1 MIRVSSYQ
9 EEFKQPFRPRARILQ
24 LLGDELIGSHKLAVF
39 ELVKN
44 SYDAGANEVSVV
56 LDLSDSD
63 NPRIIV
69 KDDGDGMSLQTI
81 QDVWLVP
88 GNDHRKAQRES
99 LIRRGK
105 YHRLPLGEKG
115 LGRFAVHKLGNLI
128 RLTTRAAGLP
138 EYVVE
143 INWED
148 IIDQPF
154 LDEAPITI
162 KQRSPEVFV
171 GDSTGTLIEIS
182 DLRNKGWKRGEVR
195 SLYKQITSICSPFE
209 GPESFVATVDVPGHE
224 EWLRGLLDTDAILSR
239 APWKFNFD
247 ISVSGEITWNYEF
260 RSIPGINLEG
270 RKVGKT
276 NAGLLL
282 PKNGSK
288 QRILADKE
296 YLLGVGPI
304 KGEFYVYDREREVL
318 KLMSDV
324 QMLTDYLDENG
335 GVRIYRDG
343 IRVYNYGEPGV
354 DWLGL
359 DLRRVNRPTRKISN
373 NLIIGVIHLSLKDSR
388 ALLEKTNRE
397 GFVENDAM
405 LRLESL
411 VLSSLAVF
419 ETERDIDKERVRK
432 AISKSSDP
440 VAANIERPIEEL
452 RGAMRKH
459 GVLETFEP
467 YINKLEEDYHSMQ
480 ETLLAA
486 GMSGLNLAVVF
497 HEVERGVRTLHRAI
511 EDGADIQGAARQAK
525 DLTKL
530 LDGFSGLL
538 RRDDQ
543 KAHDARKLILRAR
556 DLNLSRMRFH
566 KVQLECPF
574 LETEEKGF
582 SSIFPFGLVLNA
594 LVNLIDN
601 ALYWLQVRWPDSES
615 SSRKIYIGISNDFEL
630 GPAIVIADNGPGF
643 QDDAENM
650 VRPFFTRKAAGM
662 GLGLY
667 YANLAMGLSGG
678 LLAFPD
684 KEEVELPAGFDGAVI
699 ALIFKEAK

>member
-1 MIRVSSYQ
+1 
-9 EEFKQPFRPRARILQ
+9 
-24 LLGDELIGSHKLAVF
+24 
-39 ELVKN
+39 
-44 SYDAGANEVSVV
+44 
-56 LDLSDSD
+56 
-63 NPRIIV
+63 
-69 KDDGDGMSLQTI
+69 MSLQTI

-115 LGRFAVHKLGNLI
+115 LGRFAVHKLGDFI

-148 IIDQPF
+148 IIEQPF

-171 GDSTGTLIEIS
+171 GDGTGTLIEIS

-209 GPESFVATVDVPGHE
+209 GPESFVATVDVLGHE
-224 EWLRGLLDTDAILSR
+224 EWLKGLLDTGAILSR

-247 ISVSGEITWNYEF
+247 ISASGEITWSYEF
-260 RSIPGINLEG
+260 RSIPGVNLEG
-270 RKVGKT
+270 RKVSKA

-282 PKNGSK
+282 PKDGSK
-288 QRILADKE
+288 QRILADKD
-296 YLLGVGPI
+296 YLFGVGPI
-304 KGEFYVYDREREVL
+304 KGEFYVYDREREIM

-373 NLIIGVIHLSLKDSR
+373 NLIIGVIHLSLKDSS

-405 LRLESL
+405 RHLENL
-411 VLSSLAVF
+411 ILSSLAVF

-432 AISKSSDP
+432 VISKSSDP

-511 EDGADIQGAARQAK
+511 EDGVDIQGAARQAK

-566 KVQLECPF
+566 KVQLECSF

-594 LVNLIDN
+594 VVNLIDN
-601 ALYWLQVRWPDSES
+601 ALYWLQVRWPESEAS
-615 SSRKIYIGISNDFEL
+615 NRKLYIGISNDFEL
-630 GPAIVIADNGPGF
+630 GPAIIIADNGPGF

-650 VRPFFTRKAAGM
+650 VRPFFTRKAVGM

-667 YANLAMGLSGG
+667 YANLAMELSGG

-684 KEEVELPAGFDGAVI
+684 KGEIDLPDEFDGAVV
-699 ALIFKEAK
+699 ALIFKEVK

>member
-1 MIRVSSYQ
+1 
-9 EEFKQPFRPRARILQ
+9 
-24 LLGDELIGSHKLAVF
+24 
-39 ELVKN
+39 
-44 SYDAGANEVSVV
+44 
-56 LDLSDSD
+56 
-63 NPRIIV
+63 
-69 KDDGDGMSLQTI
+69 MSLQTI

-182 DLRNKGWKRGEVR
+182 GLRNKGWKRGEVR

-247 ISVSGEITWNYEF
+247 ISVSGEITWSYEF

-270 RKVGKT
+270 RKVGKA

-282 PKNGSK
+282 PKNGGK

-574 LETEEKGF
+574 LETGEKGF

-684 KEEVELPAGFDGAVI
+684 KEEVELPADFDGAVI

>member
-1 MIRVSSYQ
+1 
-9 EEFKQPFRPRARILQ
+9 
-24 LLGDELIGSHKLAVF
+24 
-39 ELVKN
+39 
-44 SYDAGANEVSVV
+44 
-56 LDLSDSD
+56 
-63 NPRIIV
+63 
-69 KDDGDGMSLQTI
+69 MSLQTI

-148 IIDQPF
+148 IIEQPF

-171 GDSTGTLIEIS
+171 GDGTGTLIEIS

-224 EWLRGLLDTDAILSR
+224 EWLKGLLDTDAILSR

-247 ISVSGEITWNYEF
+247 IFASGEITWSYEF
-260 RSIPGINLEG
+260 RSIPGVNLEG
-270 RKVGKT
+270 RKVSKT

-282 PKNGSK
+282 PKDGDK
-288 QRILADKE
+288 QRLLADKD

-373 NLIIGVIHLSLKDSR
+373 NLIIGVIHLSLKDSS

-405 LRLESL
+405 RHLENL
-411 VLSSLAVF
+411 ILSSLAVF

-432 AISKSSDP
+432 VINKSSDP

-511 EDGADIQGAARQAK
+511 EDGVDIQGAARQAK

-566 KVQLECPF
+566 KVQLECSF

-594 LVNLIDN
+594 VVNLIDN
-601 ALYWLQVRWPDSES
+601 ALYWLQVRWPESEAS
-615 SSRKIYIGISNDFEL
+615 NRKLYIGISNDFEL
-630 GPAIVIADNGPGF
+630 GPAIIIADNGPGF

-667 YANLAMGLSGG
+667 YANLAMELSGG

-684 KEEVELPAGFDGAVI
+684 KGEIDLPDEFDGAVV
-699 ALIFKEAK
+699 ALIFKEVK

>member
-1 MIRVSSYQ
+1 
-9 EEFKQPFRPRARILQ
+9 
-24 LLGDELIGSHKLAVF
+24 
-39 ELVKN
+39 VKN
-44 SYDAGANEVSVV
+44 AYDAGANEVSVV
-56 LDLSDSD
+56 LKLSDSD
-63 NPRIIV
+63 DPTIIV

-148 IIDQPF
+148 IIEQPF

-171 GDSTGTLIEIS
+171 GDGTGTLIEIS

-224 EWLRGLLDTDAILSR
+224 EWLKGLLDTDAILSR

-247 ISVSGEITWNYEF
+247 IFASGEITWSYEF
-260 RSIPGINLEG
+260 RSIPGVNLEG
-270 RKVGKT
+270 RKVSKT

-282 PKNGSK
+282 PKDGDK
-288 QRILADKE
+288 QRLLADKD

-373 NLIIGVIHLSLKDSR
+373 NLIIGVIHLSLKDSS

-405 LRLESL
+405 RHLENL
-411 VLSSLAVF
+411 ILSSLAVF

-432 AISKSSDP
+432 VINKSSDP

-511 EDGADIQGAARQAK
+511 EDGVDIQGAARQAK

-566 KVQLECPF
+566 KVQLECSF

-594 LVNLIDN
+594 VVNLIDN
-601 ALYWLQVRWPDSES
+601 ALYWLQVRWPESEAS
-615 SSRKIYIGISNDFEL
+615 NRKLYIGISNDFEL
-630 GPAIVIADNGPGF
+630 GPAIIIADNGPGF

-667 YANLAMGLSGG
+667 YANLAMELSGG

-684 KEEVELPAGFDGAVI
+684 KGEIDLPDEFDGAVV
-699 ALIFKEAK
+699 ALIFKEVK

>member
-1 MIRVSSYQ
+1 MSTYQ
-9 EEFKQPFRPRARILQ
+9 DEFKQPFRPRARILQ

-44 SYDAGANEVSVV
+44 AYDAGANAALVV
-56 LDLSDSD
+56 LDLTDTESPTIS
-63 NPRIIV
+63 V
-69 KDDGDGMSLQTI
+69 MDDGDGMSLETI
-81 QDVWLVP
+81 QNVWLVP

-99 LIRRGK
+99 LIKRGK

-128 RLTTRAAGLP
+128 RLTTKAAGQP

-148 IIDQPF
+148 IIEQPF

-162 KQRSPEVFV
+162 RQREPEIFS

-209 GPESFVATVDVPGHE
+209 GPESFTANVDVPGHE
-224 EWLRGLLDTDAILSR
+224 DWLKGLLDTDAILNR
-239 APWKFNFD
+239 APWKFEFE
-247 ISVSGEITWNYEF
+247 ISGSGEITWNYEF
-260 RSIPGINLEG
+260 RAMPGIQLEG
-270 RKVGKT
+270 RSVKKS
-276 NAGLLL
+276 NAALLL
-282 PKNGSK
+282 PKGNGK
-288 QRILADKE
+288 QRVLADKD
-296 YLLGVGPI
+296 YLVGVGPI

-335 GVRIYRDG
+335 GIRIYRDG

-373 NLIIGVIHLSLKDSR
+373 NLIIGVIHLSLKDSG

-405 LRLESL
+405 RHLEDL

-419 ETERDIDKERVRK
+419 ETERDLDKERVRK
-432 AISKSSDP
+432 AINKSTDP
-440 VAANIERPIEEL
+440 VAANIQRPIEEL
-452 RGAMRKH
+452 RGAMQKH

-467 YINKLEEDYHSMQ
+467 YLTKLEEDYHSMQ

-556 DLNLSRMRFH
+556 ELNLSRMRFH
-566 KVQLECPF
+566 KVNLACPF
-574 LETEEKGF
+574 LETDEKGF

-594 LVNLIDN
+594 VVNLIDN
-601 ALYWLQVRWPDSES
+601 ALYWLQVRWPESES
-615 SSRKIYIGISNDFEL
+615 SSRKLYIGISNDFEL
-630 GPAIVIADNGPGF
+630 GPAIIIADNGPGF
-643 QDDAENM
+643 QDDPENM

-667 YANLAMGLSGG
+667 YANLAMELSGG

-684 KEEVELPAGFDGAVI
+684 KGEVDLPEGIDGAVV
-699 ALIFKEAK
+699 ALIFKEVK